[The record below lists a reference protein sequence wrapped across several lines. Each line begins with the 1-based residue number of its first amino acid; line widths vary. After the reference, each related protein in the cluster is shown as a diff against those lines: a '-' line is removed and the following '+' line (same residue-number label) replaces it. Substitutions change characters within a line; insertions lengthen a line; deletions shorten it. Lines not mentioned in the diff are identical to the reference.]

1 MKSEDFDDER
11 QDACPTIL
19 NRRSALKSL
28 GLGAGLSALG
38 FFDRGAQSVQAAT
51 ANANKGSK
59 PVTITKVRAIT
70 CATQGSIRFVVVR
83 VDTSEPGLYG
93 LGCGTYNQR
102 PLTVVT
108 AVNEYLDPF
117 ARGRNV
123 DDIEDMWQN
132 AYTSSYWRN
141 GPVMNNALSG
151 LDMALWDIKGKRAG
165 LPVYQLIGGRSRFAV
180 DTYTHCSSNDL
191 KKLEDQVKSKM
202 EQGFRHIRIQFG
214 GYGSEQLNS
223 NPDFRDADF
232 GLPKDHHM
240 DTLPYLAA
248 APEMFGH
255 IRSTCGEKVELLHDI
270 HERIQPIEAI
280 NLCKALEPY
289 RPFFIEDPL
298 SPEQNGWFD
307 QLRAKTSVPIAMG
320 ELFNNPHEWVDLIT
334 KRQIDFLRVHL
345 TQAGGFTPMRKLA
358 TLAEWFGVRSA
369 WHGPGDLCPL
379 GHAASI
385 HLDLNIH
392 NFGIQESINFNDA
405 PREVFPGTHTLKNGY
420 AILNEA
426 PGWGV
431 DFDEEKAKKH
441 PLPEHPGYWD
451 PVRRRDGTAVRP

>member
-1 MKSEDFDDER
+1 MKTTRFDGDR
-11 QDACPTIL
+11 QHACPTL
-19 NRRSALKSL
+19 DRRTALKTL

-38 FFDRGAQSVQAAT
+38 FFDRGAQAAEAAT
-51 ANANKGSK
+51 AQANRGSK
-59 PVTITKVRAIT
+59 PVTITKVQAHT
-70 CATQGSIRFVVVR
+70 CATQGSIRFVVIR

-123 DDIEDMWQN
+123 DDIEDIWQN

-151 LDMALWDIKGKRAG
+151 LDMALWDIKGKRANM
-165 LPVYQLIGGRSRFAV
+165 PVYQLIGGRARFAV
-180 DTYTHCSSNDL
+180 DTYTHCSGRDL
-191 KKLEDQVKSKM
+191 KQIEDCVKGKL
-202 EQGFRHIRIQFG
+202 EQGFRHVRIQ
-214 GYGSEQLNS
+214 YGSYGAEHLNS
-223 NPDFRDADF
+223 NPDFRDAGF
-232 GLPKDHHM
+232 GLPVDRHM
-240 DTLPYLAA
+240 DSLPYLKAV
-248 APEMFGH
+248 PQMFAH
-255 IRSTCGEKVELLHDI
+255 IRETCGEKVELLHDI
-270 HERIQPIEAI
+270 HERIEPIEAI
-280 NLCKALEPY
+280 NLCKELEKY
-289 RPFFIEDPL
+289 RPFFIEDPF
-298 SPEQNGWFD
+298 SPEQNGWFER
-307 QLRAKTSVPIAMG
+307 LRAHTTVPIAMG
-320 ELFNNPHEWVDLIT
+320 ELFNSPHEWTPLIT
-334 KRQIDFLRVHL
+334 GRLIDFLRVHL
-345 TQAGGFTPMRKLA
+345 TQAGGFTPSRKLA
-358 TLAEWFGVRSA
+358 ALAEWFGVRSA
-369 WHGPGDLCPL
+369 WHGPGDLNPI

-405 PREVFPGTHTLKNGY
+405 TREVFPGTHTLKNGY

-431 DFDEEKAKKH
+431 DFDVEKARKF
-441 PLPEHPGYWD
+441 PLPEHPGYWE